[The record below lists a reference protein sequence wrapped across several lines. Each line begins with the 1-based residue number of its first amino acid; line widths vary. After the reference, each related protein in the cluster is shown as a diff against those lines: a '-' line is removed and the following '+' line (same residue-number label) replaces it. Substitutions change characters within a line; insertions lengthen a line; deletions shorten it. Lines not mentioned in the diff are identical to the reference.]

1 MREKKTDTEPVNSLV
16 LLLTSGCNLACR
28 YCYRQAGADRRLNW
42 RDLRRNL
49 DWALAAPGDELEF
62 IFSGGEP
69 LLEFNMLSRAV
80 NYLGNLPRAGR
91 PVKLR
96 VLTNGMLLDA
106 DRLDLL
112 VRNSVYVNLSFDGV
126 IEAQVQ
132 RGKGTWEYLD
142 RLLGMIQDRHPD
154 WFATHLQVTMVL
166 TPRSLPWL
174 ADSVEYLVG
183 KKVKSIGVSPVLS
196 RVPGWNDDQFQA
208 LDQQLARVFNQG
220 RQFLEETGQVPFR
233 PFRKYKEDDVPPVP
247 EQRACAALDPSNP
260 VLDVDGRLFSCLMFA
275 PSGLDN
281 TEPRLME
288 IAHDIGLGR
297 VDDQDFEEKR
307 TSFSAGIRNKGL
319 FIASP
324 DLKSDYGHCND
335 CPAAAVCQICPLSLL
350 EFGQGAAPKK
360 VPALLCAYN
369 FLIVKYHKKFPAQED
384 PNPPK
389 VTPELIRERMR
400 FWEQVNK

>member
-1 MREKKTDTEPVNSLV
+1 
-16 LLLTSGCNLACR
+16 
-28 YCYRQAGADRRLNW
+28 
-42 RDLRRNL
+42 
-49 DWALAAPGDELEF
+49 
-62 IFSGGEP
+62 
-69 LLEFNMLSRAV
+69 
-80 NYLGNLPRAGR
+80 
-91 PVKLR
+91 
-96 VLTNGMLLDA
+96 
-106 DRLDLL
+106 
-112 VRNSVYVNLSFDGV
+112 
-126 IEAQVQ
+126 
-132 RGKGTWEYLD
+132 
-142 RLLGMIQDRHPD
+142 MIQDRHPD

-335 CPAAAVCQICPLSLL
+335 CPAAAVCQICPLSML